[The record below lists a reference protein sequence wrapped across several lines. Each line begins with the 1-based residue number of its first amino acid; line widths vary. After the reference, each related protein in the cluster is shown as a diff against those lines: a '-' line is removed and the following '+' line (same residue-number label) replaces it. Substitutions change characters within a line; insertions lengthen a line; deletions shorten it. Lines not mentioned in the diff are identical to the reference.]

1 MFSTV
6 PLSTGSYIHGSLN
19 LGLEQIFFTQNNV
32 LSGTLRFNP
41 VSKFLEVFNGHSWSI
56 VNTTLSINM
65 THDANQAIDWAIQK
79 MNLEKEARQ
88 LAETNDSVKSAL
100 DNLNNAQEQ
109 LDIILTLIKNDEE
122 LKNV

>member
-1 MFSTV
+1 
-6 PLSTGSYIHGSLN
+6 
-19 LGLEQIFFTQNNV
+19 
-32 LSGTLRFNP
+32 
-41 VSKFLEVFNGHSWSI
+41 
-56 VNTTLSINM
+56 M

-109 LDIILTLIKNDEE
+109 LDIILTLIKNDDE